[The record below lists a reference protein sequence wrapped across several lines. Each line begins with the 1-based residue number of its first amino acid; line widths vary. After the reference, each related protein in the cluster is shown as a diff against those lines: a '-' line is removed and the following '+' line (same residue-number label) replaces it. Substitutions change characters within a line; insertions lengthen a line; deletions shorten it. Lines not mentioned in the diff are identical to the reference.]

1 MDYTLFEINKHKN
14 TISTLSTQLNNTFD
28 ISQEIIIN
36 NEIKKETEILNSLLT
51 IKQNTLANPINQNN
65 NNNFAF
71 QMFNQNIMNNNFNQN
86 HPQMMQNIELENNQ
100 NHFYLM
106 FVKDSKAV
114 PIACRLEEKF
124 SDVIARYKNKTNSQT
139 TMKYSFLIQ
148 ELFLLM

>member
-1 MDYTLFEINKHKN
+1 MDYTLFDINKHKN
-14 TISTLSTQLNNTFD
+14 NISTLSTQLNNTFD

-86 HPQMMQNIELENNQ
+86 HPQMMKILN
-100 NHFYLM
+100 
-106 FVKDSKAV
+106 
-114 PIACRLEEKF
+114 
-124 SDVIARYKNKTNSQT
+124 
-139 TMKYSFLIQ
+139 
-148 ELFLLM
+148 